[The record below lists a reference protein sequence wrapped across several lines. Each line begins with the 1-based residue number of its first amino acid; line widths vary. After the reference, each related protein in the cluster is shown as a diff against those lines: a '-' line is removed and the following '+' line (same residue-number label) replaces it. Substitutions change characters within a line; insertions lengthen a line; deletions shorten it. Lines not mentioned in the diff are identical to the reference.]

1 MIVYWHLN
9 IVILIYNIRDELREE
24 YVVEIDD
31 ENKEWMIVSPRG
43 AMWSNNGNDGGR
55 GNIVSKEE
63 WDAEDDK
70 EEQDDGDEYKEQDD
84 EDVAFDD
91 FITWQCQGSRR

>member
-9 IVILIYNIRDELREE
+9 IVILIYNIRDELGEE

-43 AMWSNNGNDGGR
+43 AMWSNK
-55 GNIVSKEE
+55 VMM
-63 WDAEDDK
+63 
-70 EEQDDGDEYKEQDD
+70 
-84 EDVAFDD
+84 VAGE
-91 FITWQCQGSRR
+91 IS

>member
-1 MIVYWHLN
+1 M
-9 IVILIYNIRDELREE
+9 IYNIRDELREE

-70 EEQDDGDEYKEQDD
+70 EEQDD

>member
-1 MIVYWHLN
+1 M
-9 IVILIYNIRDELREE
+9 
-24 YVVEIDD
+24 
-31 ENKEWMIVSPRG
+31 
-43 AMWSNNGNDGGR
+43 
-55 GNIVSKEE
+55 SKEE

>member
-9 IVILIYNIRDELREE
+9 IVILIYNIRDELHEE

-43 AMWSNNGNDGGR
+43 AMWSNK
-55 GNIVSKEE
+55 VMM
-63 WDAEDDK
+63 
-70 EEQDDGDEYKEQDD
+70 
-84 EDVAFDD
+84 VAGE
-91 FITWQCQGSRR
+91 IS